1 MRVPEEV
8 LEGLESDIIRENYS
22 YRPAGGFISAPT
34 KSAQHV
40 ALLPRL
46 APGTELVG
54 EYQGSGFKEPVY
66 LVRRADG
73 QFIQLARLPY
83 LVAAEADGESGFEQ
97 IALRVSQDFGRTVSA
112 DNVRFFVEERLR
124 PLGVLAATNGSNAKL
139 PRTKSVLALTFRTP
153 IVPEG
158 VVEVLTTVFRLL
170 FLAPVVIA
178 ILASFA
184 ALDLWLFF
192 IHGISQSAVELL
204 YQPENFLVVFGLA
217 ILSATFHELG
227 HATACRYGGARP
239 GRIGVG
245 IYIVWP
251 VFYSDVTDAYRL
263 SKAGRLRVDLGGVY
277 FNVIFVLATA
287 GAYFVTKSEPLLFA
301 VFIQQLGMLYQFMP
315 FVRLDGYYVVSDL
328 TGVPDLFARIKPTLK
343 SAVPGRGPDERVGEL
358 KPWVRVVVTVWV
370 LTAIP
375 AVLYLF
381 ATLAIY
387 SPLMYN
393 TAWDSF
399 FVHYDKVRSALVEGR
414 VVEVIVGLLQIVL
427 LLIPVAGVT
436 LTFALFGKRL
446 SRALWSWLR
455 GKPPLR
461 AGSASALPLG
471 REGRLKKALERAQED
486 YESLV
491 RTTASLGTMLAEEIQ
506 KRGDLGE
513 VGRRRRELS
522 LLTRQADLRRTELRH
537 ELLTLRIRGARKAF
551 VEADGAARR
560 SGLEARRL
568 AEQRD
573 KEARHLEEL
582 RRTAEKGQEER
593 ALSHG
598 APKESGLE
606 RSLGRQGSSEMKNV
620 YDGVEQLD
628 EDGAAWVELP
638 EWFQALNKDFRYHLT
653 AIGGA
658 APELHVAE
666 EIADNRFRIAG
677 GKAGMKVCWQVSGIR
692 SDGWTEAN
700 PMVVEEEKPEE
711 ERGRYLDPSLYG
723 APEEQRIGRAIPGS
737 EEAIEHQEE
746 EHRDV
751 QE

>member
-1 MRVPEEV
+1 M
-8 LEGLESDIIRENYS
+8 
-22 YRPAGGFISAPT
+22 
-34 KSAQHV
+34 
-40 ALLPRL
+40 
-46 APGTELVG
+46 
-54 EYQGSGFKEPVY
+54 
-66 LVRRADG
+66 
-73 QFIQLARLPY
+73 
-83 LVAAEADGESGFEQ
+83 
-97 IALRVSQDFGRTVSA
+97 
-112 DNVRFFVEERLR
+112 
-124 PLGVLAATNGSNAKL
+124 
-139 PRTKSVLALTFRTP
+139 
-153 IVPEG
+153 
-158 VVEVLTTVFRLL
+158 
-170 FLAPVVIA
+170 
-178 ILASFA
+178 
-184 ALDLWLFF
+184 
-192 IHGISQSAVELL
+192 
-204 YQPENFLVVFGLA
+204 
-217 ILSATFHELG
+217 
-227 HATACRYGGARP
+227 
-239 GRIGVG
+239 
-245 IYIVWP
+245 
-251 VFYSDVTDAYRL
+251 
-263 SKAGRLRVDLGGVY
+263 
-277 FNVIFVLATA
+277 
-287 GAYFVTKSEPLLFA
+287 
-301 VFIQQLGMLYQFMP
+301 
-315 FVRLDGYYVVSDL
+315 
-328 TGVPDLFARIKPTLK
+328 
-343 SAVPGRGPDERVGEL
+343 
-358 KPWVRVVVTVWV
+358 
-370 LTAIP
+370 
-375 AVLYLF
+375 
-381 ATLAIY
+381 
-387 SPLMYN
+387 
-393 TAWDSF
+393 
-399 FVHYDKVRSALVEGR
+399 
-414 VVEVIVGLLQIVL
+414 EVIVGLLQIVL
-427 LLIPVAGVT
+427 LIIPVAGVT
-436 LTFALFGKRL
+436 LTFALFGERL

-455 GKPPLR
+455 RKPPLR
-461 AGSASALPLG
+461 AGSASALPLD

-491 RTTASLGTMLAEEIQ
+491 RTTASLGSMLAEEIQ

-513 VGRRRRELS
+513 VRRRRRDLS

-593 ALSHG
+593 AVSHG

-746 EHRDV
+746 HRDV